1 MGGEKRYH
9 PRSSIPWVGGRYRGE
24 LKGDLPHGQGMLI
37 LPSGTNYE
45 GEWKEGKPHGRGRI
59 SFPDGAI
66 YEGELYRGKRHG
78 YGKYYMPK
86 GTVLTGLWEKGSL
99 VKLLGEDEESSPYL
113 IRQKKRE
120 VISANKLTFMY
131 KRGNGVFDLD
141 FAVDNGEVFGFLGP
155 NGAGKTT
162 TIRNLLGFVKPDRGG
177 CSVAGLDCWK
187 DASKIQ
193 KQLGYL
199 PGEMAFF
206 EEMTGTQFLNLL
218 TAMRG
223 GCKKVRRNAL
233 LERFELDPSPKIRRM
248 SKGTKQ
254 KMGLVTAFMHDPG
267 IYILDEPTSGLD
279 PLMQN
284 VFVELIREERERGK
298 TILMSSH
305 NFEETYRT
313 CDRAGIIREGRL
325 VAVQDVH
332 SLKSS
337 QRKAY
342 LVTLGSP
349 SDLEYLRAAGLEL
362 GRVNKHTVEVFV
374 SGNYDQ
380 FIQAL
385 AECEVLGLDVVNQ
398 TLEQV
403 FMKYYGREAALE

>member
-1 MGGEKRYH
+1 MDEETRTHTRG
-9 PRSSIPWVGGRYRGE
+9 SIPWVGGKYRGE
-24 LKGDLPHGQGMLI
+24 LKNKVPHGQGALI
-37 LPSGTNYE
+37 LPNGTHYE
-45 GEWKEGKPHGRGRI
+45 GEWKEGKPHGKGII
-59 SFPDGAI
+59 SFPYGAV

-78 YGKYYMPK
+78 YGKYYRPDD
-86 GTVLTGLWEKGSL
+86 TVVTGLWEKGNM
-99 VKLLGEDEESSPYL
+99 VKLLGEEKEKSPYMS
-113 IRQKKRE
+113 RQGKRE
-120 VISANKLTFMY
+120 IIKINNLTFKY
-131 KRGNGVFDLD
+131 KSGKGIFDLT
-141 FAVDNGEVFGFLGP
+141 FNVGNGEVFGFLGP

-162 TIRNLLGFVKPDRGG
+162 TIRNLLGFVKPERGE

-187 DASKIQ
+187 DAPRIQ

-206 EEMTGTQFLNLL
+206 EEMTGIQFLSLL
-218 TAMRG
+218 SAMRG
-223 GCKKVRRNAL
+223 GRKKMRRSAL
-233 LERFELDPSPKIRRM
+233 LERFELDPSTRIRRM

-254 KMGLVTAFMHDPG
+254 KLGIVAAFMHDPAV
-267 IYILDEPTSGLD
+267 YILDEPTSGLD

-284 VFVELIREERERGK
+284 MFVELIREERERGK

-325 VAVQDVH
+325 AAVQDVH

-349 SDLEYLRAAGLEL
+349 SDLEHLRAAGLEL
-362 GRVNKHTVEVFV
+362 GRINNNAVEVFV

-385 AECEVLGLDVVNQ
+385 AGCRVLGLDVVNQ

-403 FMKYYGREAALE
+403 FMKYYGREAAVE

>member
-1 MGGEKRYH
+1 MDGKQRDRLKG
-9 PRSSIPWVGGRYRGE
+9 SISWVGGKYRGD
-24 LKGDLPHGQGMLI
+24 LKDNMPHGQGVLF
-37 LPSGTNYE
+37 LPNGTRYE
-45 GEWKEGKPHGRGRI
+45 GEWIGGKPHGKGRI
-59 SFPDGAI
+59 EFPDGAV

-78 YGKYYMPK
+78 YGKFFKPD
-86 GTVLTGLWEKGSL
+86 GSVVTGLWEKGNM
-99 VKLLGEDEESSPYL
+99 VKLLSEDEDDINVGSRPG
-113 IRQKKRE
+113 KRV
-120 VISANKLTFMY
+120 VISINNLTFKY
-131 KRGNGVFDLD
+131 KSGNGVFNLD
-141 FAVDNGEVFGFLGP
+141 FQVGKEEVFGFLGP

-162 TIRNLLGFVKPDRGG
+162 TIRNLMGFIKPDRGR
-177 CSVAGLDCWK
+177 CSVVGLDCWK
-187 DASKIQ
+187 NAPKIQ
-193 KQLGYL
+193 RQLGYL

-218 TAMRG
+218 AAMRG
-223 GCKKVRRNAL
+223 GRKKMHRNAL
-233 LERFELDPSPKIRRM
+233 LERFELDPSTRIRRM

-254 KMGLVTAFMHDPG
+254 KLGLVAAFMHDPAV
-267 IYILDEPTSGLD
+267 YILDEPTSGLD

-284 VFVELIREERERGK
+284 KFVELIREERDRGK
-298 TILMSSH
+298 TVLMSSH

-349 SDLEYLRAAGLEL
+349 SDLERLRAAGLEL
-362 GRVNKHTVEVFV
+362 GRINKNTVEVFI

-380 FIQAL
+380 FIRAL
-385 AECEVLGLDVVNQ
+385 AGCRVLGLDVVNQ
-398 TLEQV
+398 SLEQV
-403 FMKYYGREAALE
+403 FMKYYGREAAVE

>member
-1 MGGEKRYH
+1 MGEEKRSH

-24 LKGDLPHGQGMLI
+24 LKGDVPHGQGMLI

-45 GEWKEGKPHGRGRI
+45 GEWKEGKPQGRGRI
-59 SFPDGAI
+59 SFPDGAV

-78 YGKYYMPK
+78 YGKYYKPDDS
-86 GTVLTGLWEKGSL
+86 VLTGLWEKGNL
-99 VKLLGEDEESSPYL
+99 VKLLGEEESSPYL
-113 IRQKKRE
+113 SQQEKRE
-120 VISANKLTFMY
+120 VISINKLTFMY
-131 KRGNGVFDLD
+131 KSGNGVFDLD
-141 FAVDNGEVFGFLGP
+141 FAVENGEVFGFLGP

-187 DASKIQ
+187 DAPKIQ

-218 TAMRG
+218 TTMRG
-223 GCKKVRRNAL
+223 GRKKARLNAL
-233 LERFELDPSPKIRRM
+233 LERFELDLSPKIRRM

-254 KMGLVTAFMHDPG
+254 KLGLVAAFMHDPAV
-267 IYILDEPTSGLD
+267 YILDEPTSGLD

-284 VFVELIREERERGK
+284 VFVELIREERDRGK

-313 CDRAGIIREGRL
+313 CDRAGIIREGWL
-325 VAVQDVH
+325 VAVQNVH
-332 SLKSS
+332 FLKGS

-342 LVTLGSP
+342 LVTLRST
-349 SDLEYLRAAGLEL
+349 SDLEHLRAAGLEL
-362 GRVNKHTVEVFV
+362 GRINKHTVEVFV

-380 FIQAL
+380 FIRAL
-385 AECEVLGLDVVNQ
+385 AKCEVLGLDVVNQ